1 MLPRAASCCPGRPR
15 AAESGPR
22 VAESG
27 LVLPTPAC
35 PSRTTGRPRAAKADG
50 LVPPRPHV
58 GGPGAQVGFVCR
70 SAACRTSRPEPL
82 VHHGSGAIVVPPKKL
97 PLLFS
102 APCPVMVACPP
113 LARIHHHPPPLR
125 MPTPASCC
133 CARRP
138 QRMHP
143 VLALQRPPSSG
154 PCLPS
159 SGPCLP
165 PPCGPPPGHACL
177 PAAALCRPVLAHS
190 CARPLVPHHV
200 IVGAAAKPFFRVPSA
215 SGFAG
220 LARTEMLAWFTGT
233 ASGTEWHEGT
243 FGGELARAR
252 KQRDVMPWRAA

>member
-113 LARIHHHPPPLR
+113 LARSTITRRHCECRPPP
-125 MPTPASCC
+125 PASAPAVHKGCT
-133 CARRP
+133 
-138 QRMHP
+138 
-143 VLALQRPPSSG
+143 

-159 SGPCLP
+159 SGPP
-165 PPCGPPPGHACL
+165 
-177 PAAALCRPVLAHS
+177 PAAPACPRPVAHPLAMPAS
-190 CARPLVPHHV
+190 LQLPSVGPSSPTPVPALLCPIMLLSV
-200 IVGAAAKPFFRVPSA
+200 LRRSLS
-215 SGFAG
+215 SGFHRLRVSQG
-220 LARTEMLAWFTGT
+220 SPGPRC
-233 ASGTEWHEGT
+233 
-243 FGGELARAR
+243 
-252 KQRDVMPWRAA
+252 